1 MSRIAIVA
9 ASSLLGE
16 GVKAAV
22 AAEAGWHALAPVRH
36 VDDVDGPVDAVVAVA
51 SDASEAASLHRAL
64 ARRVPLVLLGTQ
76 GGLTGVEAPA
86 AGHRPPEPPPR
97 GGLQRGSQAG
107 RSAGHRASSVT
118 SCATC
123 SRRYSPAAKP
133 VRNSCW
139 SPRLEGAR
147 GSSVL
152 S

>member
-64 ARRVPLVLLGTQ
+64 AGRVPLVLLGDVLPGIESGDMPVALLPGAASAQ
-76 GGLTGVEAPA
+76 QLRAGV
-86 AGHRPPEPPPR
+86 
-97 GGLQRGSQAG
+97 
-107 RSAGHRASSVT
+107 
-118 SCATC
+118 
-123 SRRYSPAAKP
+123 
-133 VRNSCW
+133 
-139 SPRLEGAR
+139 
-147 GSSVL
+147 
-152 S
+152 